1 MRLNKELRFYF
12 YAFCMMLSHV
22 TVLVPCC
29 DVSVSLDLLPTF
41 GEFERELHEK
51 VAQQNN
57 TKSKKCVTHER
68 IKALLKFETEAFE
81 HVNKF
86 ITETIESERR
96 SWNWCFDRGE
106 GKPRHLISS
115 EDDYAKCV
123 QHMQAVAEGKKGK
136 KEKEPEVPEV
146 QSVIRRLTKE
156 LDDTKKLLSAKDEKI
171 ASLKAIAQ
179 LLEKDLQDMK
189 KETKATGIASAG
201 AGAGAG
207 AVFKVQ
213 EGTSVLV
220 HVKNQSTFGKV
231 VKVFSSS
238 GQKHYQVCLNRCKE
252 TVVVEESSID
262 GVCRSGVTMQCDAL
276 FTKS

>member
-1 MRLNKELRFYF
+1 
-12 YAFCMMLSHV
+12 
-22 TVLVPCC
+22 
-29 DVSVSLDLLPTF
+29 
-41 GEFERELHEK
+41 
-51 VAQQNN
+51 
-57 TKSKKCVTHER
+57 
-68 IKALLKFETEAFE
+68 
-81 HVNKF
+81 
-86 ITETIESERR
+86 
-96 SWNWCFDRGE
+96 
-106 GKPRHLISS
+106 
-115 EDDYAKCV
+115 
-123 QHMQAVAEGKKGK
+123 MQAVAEGKKGK
-136 KEKEPEVPEV
+136 KEKREKELEVPEV

-171 ASLKAIAQ
+171 ASLEAIAQ

-189 KETKATGIASAG
+189 KETKAPGIAG

-276 FTKS
+276 FAKS